1 MGGCLGP
8 ATAVEEL
15 LWTVGLKVTVRCGLE
30 GGFGCDWRLGL
41 GMRGV
46 DSVDAIVDCD
56 LLGTGMIVTTV
67 FCLVLYVS
75 VCSVSSP

>member
-30 GGFGCDWRLGL
+30 GGLGCDWRLGL

-46 DSVDAIVDCD
+46 DSVEAIVDWSGVQQVG
-56 LLGTGMIVTTV
+56 LLLP
-67 FCLVLYVS
+67 FLV
-75 VCSVSSP
+75 